1 VAIRDSLRE
10 LGLSLPPAQVAP
22 EGVELTYRRLVR
34 WGDVVYIAGHG
45 PTWGEGWGSQL
56 GKVGAELSIDE
67 GVAAAQLTALNVLAT
82 IERELGDLD
91 NVACWLKI
99 NGYVN
104 AIPGFTEQARVV
116 NGFSDLILALYGLD
130 RLSART
136 SIGVPDLPFGM
147 PVEVDAV
154 IAWDGPTRPTLR
166 GAA

>member
-1 VAIRDSLRE
+1 MKDKTAIRHT
-10 LGLSLPPAQVAP
+10 
-22 EGVELTYRRLVR
+22 GVPY
-34 WGDVVYIAGHG
+34 YSQ
-45 PTWGEGWGSQL
+45 WGSPEWVQPI
-56 GKVGAELSIDE
+56 VEEDADPCDDPAWQRS
-67 GVAAAQLTALNVLAT
+67 
-82 IERELGDLD
+82 
-91 NVACWLKI
+91 
-99 NGYVN
+99 
-104 AIPGFTEQARVV
+104 GFTEQARVV